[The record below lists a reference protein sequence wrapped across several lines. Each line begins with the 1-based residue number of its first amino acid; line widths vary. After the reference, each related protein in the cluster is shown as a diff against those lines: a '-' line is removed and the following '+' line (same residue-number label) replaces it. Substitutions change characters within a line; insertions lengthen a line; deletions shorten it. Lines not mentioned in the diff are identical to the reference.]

1 MASLIL
7 ASSSRYRRE
16 LLARLG
22 LEFAAEAA
30 DVDESRAPGEAP
42 RDLAVRLARA
52 KAEAVAGQH
61 PHAWVIGSDQVIAL
75 GDRVFSK
82 PGTHARAVEQLVEL
96 SGAEHQLITAVCV
109 ASPRGMKE
117 SVTTFAMQLREL
129 TRAEVEAYVRE
140 EEPLDCAG
148 SYRIEAGGIRL
159 FEHLRGDDF
168 TAIIGLPLTAVGR
181 LLRET
186 GYPGS

>member
-7 ASSSRYRRE
+7 ASSSPYRRE
-16 LLARLG
+16 LLGRLG
-22 LEFAAEAA
+22 LDFFTEAA
-30 DVDESRAPGEAP
+30 DVDETRAAAESP
-42 RDLAVRLARA
+42 RDLAIRLARA
-52 KAEAVAGQH
+52 KADAVAARH
-61 PHAWVIGSDQVIAL
+61 PEAWVIGSDQVIAL
-75 GDRVFSK
+75 EDRVFSK
-82 PGTHARAVEQLVEL
+82 PGSHEAAVAQLLEL
-96 SGAEHQLITAVCV
+96 AGVEHQLITAVCV
-109 ASPRGMKE
+109 ASPRGMEE
-117 SVTTFAMQLREL
+117 SVTTFAMHLREL
-129 TRAEVEAYVRE
+129 TRAEIEAYVRE